1 MTQPRVFVTYVPSRR
16 APRAGPGHISRRA
29 PEPVMVVLAGALLAG
44 GTVHALGSAD
54 AAGAPRP
61 APAPQD
67 PGVTEQADRPAPDAL
82 PYLALATVDPP
93 PRTDR
98 VPEEA
103 APAAKLS
110 AGPSVP
116 RSVPGGPRRDLAGFL
131 EDRGL
136 TLATS
141 EPAAGTA
148 PDVAFDDPVAPDAFI
163 GPVAASETAAGT
175 KSAAPLTE
183 PGAPPA
189 LALAVDVAAAAQED
203 ALSSVPNG
211 VSEQALSQS
220 GSAIEAQ
227 TFPIVAVGGQRL
239 GAVTMRG
246 DRVHLASLV
255 GLLQLKLPAAE
266 FERLAAAPAADS
278 FVALD
283 TLRAAG
289 ISVTLDP
296 AGEQM
301 RLSAR

>member
-16 APRAGPGHISRRA
+16 TPRAGGAYAPRRA
-29 PEPVMVVLAGALLAG
+29 PEPVLAVLAGALLAG

-54 AAGAPRP
+54 AGGTPRRPPAPRDPLATERADSP
-61 APAPQD
+61 AP
-67 PGVTEQADRPAPDAL
+67 VAL
-82 PYLALATVDPP
+82 PYLALATVDPLP
-93 PRTDR
+93 PTDR
-98 VPEEA
+98 SPETA
-103 APAAKLS
+103 APPAKLS
-110 AGPSVP
+110 AAAPVP
-116 RSVPGGPRRDLAGFL
+116 RSLPGGPRRDLAGFL

-148 PDVAFDDPVAPDAFI
+148 PDVAFDETVAPDALI
-163 GPVAASETAAGT
+163 GAVAASEIAAGT
-175 KSAAPLTE
+175 KSAAPLAE
-183 PGAPPA
+183 PGAPRA
-189 LALAVDVAAAAQED
+189 LAGAVAVAAVARENT
-203 ALSSVPNG
+203 LSSVPNG
-211 VSEQALSQS
+211 VSEQALPQS
-220 GSAIEAQ
+220 GSATEAQ
-227 TFPIVAVGGQRL
+227 TFPIVAVDGQRL

-301 RLSAR
+301 TLSAR